1 MNDYSEALTQEKSRH
16 KPNHMSTEQ
25 SWLQWH
31 ESITPLYHL
40 KQVRGYK
47 EYSFQ
52 SAYCSICLAHKI
64 YQVSGIP
71 WRWDCL
77 AVLDDSHTLSSLE
90 LKLFDEFTDGG
101 NKLHLNLL
109 DRSTD
114 LIMSQEWI
122 KMSKHGKNVLA
133 QSPKKERWVWVKMS
147 KNWNKQ
153 GHTHDIPVEGLPHKQ
168 STYHSTMT
176 LFDGEGQC
184 HWPSVAQNGKVM
196 Q

>member
-1 MNDYSEALTQEKSRH
+1 
-16 KPNHMSTEQ
+16 
-25 SWLQWH
+25 
-31 ESITPLYHL
+31 
-40 KQVRGYK
+40 
-47 EYSFQ
+47 
-52 SAYCSICLAHKI
+52 
-64 YQVSGIP
+64 
-71 WRWDCL
+71 
-77 AVLDDSHTLSSLE
+77 
-90 LKLFDEFTDGG
+90 
-101 NKLHLNLL
+101 
-109 DRSTD
+109 